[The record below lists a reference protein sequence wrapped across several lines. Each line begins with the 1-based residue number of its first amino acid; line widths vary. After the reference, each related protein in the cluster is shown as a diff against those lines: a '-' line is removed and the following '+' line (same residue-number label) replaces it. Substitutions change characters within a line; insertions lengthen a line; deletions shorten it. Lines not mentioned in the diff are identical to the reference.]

1 MNMRGFAWFRWL
13 VAAVAVLLSS
23 PSFAEDGY
31 DLWLRYRP
39 VEAAAQAR
47 YRAAAM
53 AIVRQGDSPTLSAAA
68 DELRRGLSG
77 LLARPVGLTAQ
88 PAADG
93 AILIGTP
100 ASSPLIQ

>member
-1 MNMRGFAWFRWL
+1 MRVFAWFHWL
-13 VAAVAVLLSS
+13 IAVLALTFSVAC
-23 PSFAEDGY
+23 FAEDGY

-47 YRAAAM
+47 YRAAAT

-77 LLARPVGLTAQ
+77 LLARPVATANQ
-88 PAADG
+88 PGEG
-93 AILIGTP
+93 AIVIGTP